1 MYTRTTPVSLILI
14 GLMLGALVTWTPP
27 VYAEGATSDEADM
40 QAQNIQVFFDSV
52 TEQTI
57 VSWSNIDTNN
67 GTLWGMLQNTYYLL
81 YRHSGPLNA
90 SVIASEGLEPW
101 ANVSACTALNIAECT
116 GSVHMG
122 HQSTYPLP
130 AGTNGTF
137 YYAITTYYQPTDT
150 TIANFVHGESNVT
163 EGIEELTNTITA
175 PFFVQASYISELSV
189 TDISWINLNTI
200 VPDSLPEVGPSA
212 YTINVWRHNF
222 LATRENWQ
230 MMNKDLIAQLP
241 ALTSSYR
248 YTVPES
254 TDENAFYSVTYYQN
268 MYEDVRFL
276 GTNTLT
282 NPILEDNIAPEAVTN
297 VQASFSPESLG
308 GTGNTTIAWDEIP
321 NENGETYHVW
331 RSAFP
336 INNTSLQ
343 EVVLVGEI
351 GEGFGFYRY
360 QIDRGNLGNA
370 YYAVTASD
378 ANGNHNNS
386 VSTIAGISTP
396 VTENTFDPW
405 IAEPTNVFAEFLG
418 NSQTQI
424 TWTDQLGVEGE
435 IYHVWRSSE
444 RLTHLS
450 NLEIVAELV
459 ATVPDSVET
468 VTVDVPD
475 GVQRSSYYCVT
486 SLARYST
493 SSEPYEDLRFNDNCY
508 GSFEEDTLKPQL
520 AFLQEAIMTD
530 QGGQKITLLRWL
542 NDITESGETY
552 DIWVHHGDPFN
563 GNDSLSS
570 GDIALDSGWVQILD
584 PIDAPFNDVPD
595 FTRTISL
602 DPNLDQV
609 TYYAITTTDQWGNT
623 NTQFSISS
631 NARSVVEDTT
641 PAELTIEIE
650 EADGGVVDS
659 LHAGQYRLYVYS
671 NEPLSEY
678 PIINLTTTDLV
689 MDQLGTVLAG
699 QAFSEQ
705 TSTVRATPLPNVEN
719 GFKFDFE
726 VPTSTETSQLRLIL
740 TAADSALNVATV
752 DLIGWDIDAQI
763 PTIEVYAPTA
773 SSLYL
778 YGESIHVYGA
788 VSDDVGV
795 ESVEIRFQ
803 YYDSGLRRDTA
814 WTNVT
819 DLTTYDG
826 EEGTF
831 VFEWWEP
838 ASTFVDLGSNQRVF
852 IRATDTANNIVEW
865 ETQFTVDHCVRIASD
880 YSTVCDGQSSM
891 QPIEPEEAAE
901 PGYFDGVYIMIYL
914 LGAVNLVLLIIV
926 ILSLVL
932 ASSSDSKKKDGE
944 LEDEDEWMMEFMGGG
959 DSAAAGSP
967 DDVRNDMASLSEGAT
982 ERQDAEDPF
991 AASEGRD
998 RKRRTKKKAEE
1009 VVEQDTDDEE
1019 DESDEFDDEDDWD
1032 DDDDEPKK
1040 TSKRKTVK
1048 RKAVRRKK
1056 ND

>member
-52 TEQTI
+52 TEQTT

-116 GSVHMG
+116 GTVHMG

-137 YYAITTYYQPTDT
+137 YYAITTYYQPTNT
-150 TIANFVHGESNVT
+150 TIANFIHGESNVT
-163 EGIEELTNTITA
+163 EGIEELTNMITA
-175 PFFVQASYISELSV
+175 PFFVQADYDPDISA

-212 YTINVWRHNF
+212 YTINVWRHTF
-222 LATRENWQ
+222 QATRENWQ
-230 MMNKDLIAQLP
+230 MLNKDLVVTLP
-241 ALTSSYR
+241 ALSSTYR
-248 YTVPES
+248 YNVPAD
-254 TDENAFYSVTYYQN
+254 TDESAFYSVTYYQN

-282 NPILEDNIAPEAVTN
+282 NPIHEDNIAPEAITN
-297 VQASFSPESLG
+297 VQASFAPESLG
-308 GTGNTTIAWDEIP
+308 GTGNTTISWDEIP
-321 NENGETYHVW
+321 NENGETYHIW
-331 RSAFP
+331 RSALP
-336 INNTSLQ
+336 INNTSLP
-343 EVVLVGEI
+343 EVEFIGEI
-351 GEGFGFYRY
+351 GEGFGFYRH

-378 ANGNHNNS
+378 SNGNHNNS
-386 VSTIAGISTP
+386 VSSVACITNP

-405 IAEPTNVFAEFLG
+405 VAEPTNVFAEFLG
-418 NSQTQI
+418 NSQTRI

-435 IYHVWRSSE
+435 TYHVWRASE

-450 NLEIVAELV
+450 NLEVVAELV

-468 VTVDVPD
+468 VTVDIPD
-475 GVQRSSYYCVT
+475 GLQRSSYYCVT
-486 SLARYST
+486 SLARYSS
-493 SSEPYEDLRFNDNCY
+493 SSEPYEDLRFNNNCY
-508 GSFEEDTLKPQL
+508 GSFEEDTQKPQL
-520 AFLQEAIMTD
+520 AFLQEATMTD
-530 QGGQKITLLRWL
+530 QGGEKITLLRWL
-542 NDITESGETY
+542 NDITESAETY
-552 DIWVHHGDPFN
+552 QIWVHHGDPFN
-563 GNDSLSS
+563 GNTSLSS
-570 GDIALDSGWVQILD
+570 GDIALDSGWQQILE

-595 FTRTISL
+595 FTRTVSL
-602 DPNLDQV
+602 ETNLDQI

-631 NARSVVEDTT
+631 NARAVIEDTT
-641 PAELTIEIE
+641 PAILTIEIE
-650 EADGGVVDS
+650 ENDGGIVDS

-671 NEPLSEY
+671 NEPLSDY
-678 PIINLTTTDLV
+678 PIINLTTTDMV
-689 MDQLGTVLAG
+689 MDQLGTVVAG
-699 QAFSEQ
+699 QAFTEQ
-705 TSTVRATPLPNVEN
+705 TSAVRATPLANVQN
-719 GFKFDFE
+719 GFKYDFE
-726 VPTSTETSQLRLIL
+726 VPTSTDTSQLRLIL
-740 TAADSALNVATV
+740 SATDSAMNVATI

-788 VSDDVGV
+788 VSDDVGI
-795 ESVEIRFQ
+795 ESVQIRFQ
-803 YYDSGLRRDTA
+803 YYDSGLKRNTE

-819 DLTTYDG
+819 DLSIYEGDD
-826 EEGTF
+826 GTF

-852 IRATDTANNIVEW
+852 LRATDTANNIVEW
-865 ETQFTVDHCVRIASD
+865 ETQFTVDHCIRIASD

-891 QPIEPEEAAE
+891 QPLEPEEADE
-901 PGYFDGVYIMIYL
+901 PGYFDGVYIMVYM
-914 LGAVNLVLLIIV
+914 LGAVNLILLIIV
-926 ILSLVL
+926 MLSLVL
-932 ASSSDSKKKDGE
+932 MSSDGKKKSEE
-944 LEDEDEWMMEFMGGG
+944 LEDEDEWMMEFMGG
-959 DSAAAGSP
+959 DSDVGSAE
-967 DDVRNDMASLSEGAT
+967 DVRADLASLSEDAT
-982 ERQDAEDPF
+982 ERADAEDPF

-1009 VVEQDTDDEE
+1009 VVEDDADDEDE

-1032 DDDDEPKK
+1032 DDEDDEPKK
-1040 TSKRKTVK
+1040 SVK
-1048 RKAVRRKK
+1048 RKAVKRKAVKRKK
-1056 ND
+1056 SD